1 MKRKLAIIGTVLSF
15 ACAIPMFGQDM
26 NKTMA
31 KMDDQKSGM
40 DDKAVK
46 PTFEATT
53 AGIQMKVW
61 IMVTGGTTKVTDM
74 SSAKATSVVS
84 KGSTYHV
91 MVELKKANGKVLTD
105 ANASMMVVSPAGKNT
120 SVELKP
126 MMDQYGSDFMLDEKG
141 EYQLTIQLNVGG
153 VPNSTQF
160 KFVAK

>member
-1 MKRKLAIIGTVLSF
+1 MKNKLAIIGTVLTL
-15 ACAIPMFGQDM
+15 ACALPVFGQAT

-31 KMDDQKSGM
+31 KVDDQKSSM

-61 IMVTGGTTKVTDM
+61 IMITGGATKAADM
-74 SSAKATSVVS
+74 SSAKATSDEQ
-84 KGSTYHV
+84 KGSSYHV
-91 MVELKKANGKVLTD
+91 MVELKKADGKVLTD
-105 ANASMMVVSPAGKNT
+105 ANASMMTVSPAGKNS

-126 MMDQYGSDFMLDEKG
+126 MMDQYGSDFMLEEKG
-141 EYQLTIQLNVGG
+141 EYQLTIQMNVAG

-160 KFVAK
+160 KFIAK

>member
-1 MKRKLAIIGTVLSF
+1 MKKRLAIIGTVLAF
-15 ACAIPMFGQDM
+15 ACAIPVLGQAT

-31 KMDDQKSGM
+31 NMDYQKSKMDDKV
-40 DDKAVK
+40 VK

-61 IMVTGGTTKVTDM
+61 IMITGGATKAADM
-74 SSAKATSVVS
+74 SSAKATSDEQ
-84 KGSTYHV
+84 KGSSYHV
-91 MVELKKANGKVLTD
+91 MVELKKADGKVLTD
-105 ANASMMVVSPAGKNT
+105 ANASMMTVSPAGKNS

-141 EYQLTIQLNVGG
+141 EYQLTVLLKVGG
-153 VPNSTQF
+153 ADSSTPF

>member
-1 MKRKLAIIGTVLSF
+1 MKRKLAIITTALTLLAFVMPLH
-15 ACAIPMFGQDM
+15 GQ
-26 NKTMA
+26 
-31 KMDDQKSGM
+31 
-40 DDKAVK
+40 AVK

-61 IMVTGGTTKVTDM
+61 IMITAGVTKVTDM
-74 SSAKATSVVS
+74 SSAKATSTAP
-84 KGSTYHV
+84 KGNTYHV
-91 MVELKKANGKVLTD
+91 MVELKKADGKVLTD
-105 ANASMMVVSPAGKNT
+105 VNASMMAVSPAGKNT

-126 MMDQYGSDFMLDEKG
+126 MMEQYGSDFTLDEKG